1 MSRKEEA
8 LTHCDCKCDC
18 DCDCDRNCICNC
30 KCDCDCDCVCD
41 CDSNSLFVVG
51 IAGKI
56 AVKFCLVNEFLITP

>member
-8 LTHCDCKCDC
+8 LTHCDCKCYCDYDC
-18 DCDCDRNCICNC
+18 DCDY
-30 KCDCDCDCVCD
+30 DCVCVCD
-41 CDSNSLFVVG
+41 CDSNSLFAVG